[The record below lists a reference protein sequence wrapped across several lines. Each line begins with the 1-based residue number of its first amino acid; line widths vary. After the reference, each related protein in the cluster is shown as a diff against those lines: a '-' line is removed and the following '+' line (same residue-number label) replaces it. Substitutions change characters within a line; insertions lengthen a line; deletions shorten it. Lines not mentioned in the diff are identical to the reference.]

1 MTSDTKKVVD
11 LPRSAEDKL
20 AFIQT
25 NITELVQQG
34 TDDYTIIE
42 SIHSYI
48 LYWLH
53 ATDVDRNAGVQP
65 INKETDKRLS

>member
-1 MTSDTKKVVD
+1 MTHDTQKVVD
-11 LPRSAEDKL
+11 LPRSATDML

-25 NITELVQQG
+25 NITESVQQG

-42 SIHSYI
+42 SIHSYL

>member
-1 MTSDTKKVVD
+1 MTHDTQKVVD
-11 LPRSAEDKL
+11 LPRSATDML

-25 NITELVQQG
+25 NITESVQQG
-34 TDDYTIIE
+34 ADDYTIIE

>member
-1 MTSDTKKVVD
+1 MTSDTRKVVD
-11 LPRSAEDKL
+11 LPRSAEDML
-20 AFIQT
+20 VFIQT
-25 NITELVQQG
+25 NITESVQQG

-42 SIHSYI
+42 SLHSYI